1 VQHIAFAT
9 DDIFATAETLLASG
23 FDALPIPADYYID
36 LKTRFDL
43 DTDMLTSLQAANIL
57 YDEDANGA
65 YFQLYSRPYGDGS
78 FFEIVERRN
87 GYDGYGAPNASYR
100 TAALKHLLRPTGVP
114 RR

>member
-1 VQHIAFAT
+1 
-9 DDIFATAETLLASG
+9 
-23 FDALPIPADYYID
+23 
-36 LKTRFDL
+36 
-43 DTDMLTSLQAANIL
+43 MLTSLQAANIL